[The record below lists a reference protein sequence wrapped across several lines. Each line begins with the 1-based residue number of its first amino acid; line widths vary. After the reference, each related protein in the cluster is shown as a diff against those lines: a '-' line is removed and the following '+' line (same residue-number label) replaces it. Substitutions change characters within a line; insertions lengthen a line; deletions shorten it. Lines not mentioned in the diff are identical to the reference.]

1 MNSKNNKPK
10 VLLIDGSSMLS
21 TGFYATVP
29 KSYMFSKTEEQREA
43 SYAEFMKSPSGE
55 YTNGV
60 YMFFKT
66 LLPMIK
72 KHGFTHIAVGLD
84 RSRKSTFRR
93 QLSSDYKANR
103 KDTPTPLKSQFKLLT
118 DVLEQIGIPVFSHPE
133 YEADDLIASIA
144 KKLNTDTSN
153 VTHTSENLFDLL
165 NPEDSNKEKQA
176 IMCYIHSKDN
186 DLLQCVNE
194 YTRIWQPTSKA
205 KDMYEELGFS
215 DDEIKMFNIP
225 DGVFEFTPMYVK
237 YFKGVTPIQI
247 IDLKAIEGDK
257 SDNIKGVAGVGP
269 KASIPLINE
278 YGSLEAIYEAIEGLN
293 DKEHKELAKFFKESL
308 GISRSPIKNLL
319 VNKED
324 AFLSKTLATINTEIP
339 DLDNLSLNDL
349 TININKSKAK
359 EVFNELGMKSLLS
372 LI

>member
-1 MNSKNNKPK
+1 MNIKNNKPK
-10 VLLIDGSSMLS
+10 VLLVDGSSMLS

-93 QLSSDYKANR
+93 QLSPEYKANR

-118 DVLEQIGIPVFSHPE
+118 NVLEEIGIPVFSHPE

-144 KKLNTDTSN
+144 KKLNTDNPRT
-153 VTHTSENLFDLL
+153 TKASENLFNLIE
-165 NPEDSNKEKQA
+165 PKESEEPQT
-176 IMCYIHSKDN
+176 IMCYIWSKDN
-186 DLLQCVNE
+186 DLIQCVNE
-194 YTRIWQPTSKA
+194 HTLVWQPTNKA
-205 KDMYEELGFS
+205 KDMYEELGFT
-215 DDEIKMFNIP
+215 DEEIKMFNIP
-225 DGVFEFTPMYVK
+225 AGVFEFTPIYVK
-237 YFKGVTPIQI
+237 HFKGVTPIQI

-257 SDNIKGVAGVGP
+257 SDNIKGVQGVGP

-278 YGSLEAIYEAIEGLN
+278 YGSLEAIYEAIEGLD
-293 DKEHKELAKFFKESL
+293 DKEQKELAKFFKESL

-319 VNKED
+319 ANRED
-324 AFLSKTLATINTEIP
+324 AFLSKTLATINTEVP
-339 DLDNLSLNDL
+339 DLDNLTLNDL
-349 TININKSKAK
+349 VININKAKAK
-359 EVFNELGMKSLLS
+359 EVFSELGMKSLLS